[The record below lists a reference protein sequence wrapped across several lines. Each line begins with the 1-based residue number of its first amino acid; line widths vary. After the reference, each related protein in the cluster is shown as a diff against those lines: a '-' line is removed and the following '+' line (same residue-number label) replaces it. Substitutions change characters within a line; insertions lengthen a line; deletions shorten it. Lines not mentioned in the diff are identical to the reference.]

1 VHPPVRCLIGPTAC
15 GKSGLA
21 MDWIRR
27 CGARRVE
34 IISLDSAQVYRGL
47 DLGTAKPSPK
57 EQAEVPHHLIDLRD
71 PEEPYSVAQYHADVL
86 AAVDSIRS
94 RGASP
99 LIVGGTMLYF
109 KALLEGLDQLPE
121 AEPEVR
127 AQIAEQAQALGWP
140 ALHARLAEVDPLTAG
155 RLAPADAQRIGRALE
170 VWEQTGRTL
179 SDWQQASQLEPRGRL
194 QPLALEPLALIP
206 EDRSWLHQR
215 IAQRF
220 EQMVAQGLLQEV
232 GQLIARPGLRPD
244 HPSMRSVGYRQAW
257 MHLRGELSREA
268 FVQKGIEAT
277 RQLAKRQ
284 ITWLR
289 SFEQRGAVTAIRAEA
304 ADCDQMMRVWSSP
317 A

>member
-1 VHPPVRCLIGPTAC
+1 MEWV
-15 GKSGLA
+15 
-21 MDWIRR
+21 RR
-27 CGARRVE
+27 CAPGPVE
-34 IISLDSAQVYRGL
+34 IISLDSAQIYRGL
-47 DLGTAKPSPK
+47 DLGTAKPSPQ
-57 EQAEVPHHLIDLRD
+57 ERAEVPHHLLDLRD
-71 PEEPYSVAQYHADVL
+71 PEEPYSVAQCHADVL
-86 AAVDSIRS
+86 AAVHSIRS
-94 RGASP
+94 RGAVP
-99 LIVGGTMLYF
+99 LLVGGTMLYF

-127 AQIAEQAQALGWP
+127 AQIAQRAEAEGWP

-155 RLAPADAQRIGRALE
+155 RLAPHDAQRIGRALE
-170 VWEQTGRTL
+170 VWEQTGRSL
-179 SDWQQASQLEPRGRL
+179 SDWQRASQLEPQDRL
-194 QPLALEPLALIP
+194 QPLALNTVALIP

-220 EQMVAQGLLQEV
+220 EQMVAAGLLQEV
-232 GQLIARPGLRPD
+232 SGLAERPGLSPD

-289 SFEQRGAVTAIRAEA
+289 SFQQRGVVRALRAET
-304 ADCDQMMRVWSSP
+304 ADSGQMMSVWSSP